1 MEPGRTWQGTL
12 DTAAGGVDPMQTTRD
27 TKELNSRLEGI
38 AWGLFLVMA
47 GGFLLV
53 PETQLP
59 QGIWP
64 IGIGVIML
72 GLNAVR
78 LALGVPISWVT
89 IVLGTL
95 AILGGLSEFAGVDLD
110 LGAIILIILGA
121 ALVVKAI
128 TRR

>member
-1 MEPGRTWQGTL
+1 
-12 DTAAGGVDPMQTTRD
+12 MQTTRD
-27 TKELNSRLEGI
+27 TAALNSRLEGI

-53 PETQLP
+53 PKSQLP
-59 QGIWP
+59 EGIWP

-78 LALGVPISWVT
+78 LALRIPISWVT

-95 AILGGLSEFAGVDLD
+95 AIIGGLSDY
-110 LGAIILIILGA
+110 LGAEVDIGAIVLIILGA
-121 ALVVKAI
+121 ALVLKAVG
-128 TRR
+128 RR

>member
-1 MEPGRTWQGTL
+1 
-12 DTAAGGVDPMQTTRD
+12 MQTTRD
-27 TKELNSRLEGI
+27 TRELNSRLDGI

-53 PETQLP
+53 PESQLP

-89 IVLGTL
+89 TVLGTL
-95 AILGGLSEFAGVDLD
+95 AILGGLSDFAGVEIDVGAIVLIV
-110 LGAIILIILGA
+110 LGAGLDRD
-121 ALVVKAI
+121 ALVGLLADPPPV
-128 TRR
+128 

>member
-1 MEPGRTWQGTL
+1 ME
-12 DTAAGGVDPMQTTRD
+12 TTRD

-53 PETQLP
+53 PESQLP

-78 LALGVPISWVT
+78 LALGVPVSWVT
-89 IVLGTL
+89 IVLGSL
-95 AILGGLSEFAGVDLD
+95 AILGGLGDFAGVDID
-110 LGAIILIILGA
+110 VGAIILIILGT
-121 ALVVKAI
+121 ALVLKAV

>member
-1 MEPGRTWQGTL
+1 
-12 DTAAGGVDPMQTTRD
+12 MQTTRD
-27 TKELNSRLEGI
+27 TKELNSRLEGV

-64 IGIGVIML
+64 IGIGLIML

-78 LALGVPISWVT
+78 LVLGVPISWVT
-89 IVLGTL
+89 IVLGSL
-95 AILGGLSEFAGVDLD
+95 AILGGLSDFAGVDLD
-110 LGAIILIILGA
+110 IGAIILIVLGA
-121 ALVVKAI
+121 ALVLKAV

>member
-1 MEPGRTWQGTL
+1 
-12 DTAAGGVDPMQTTRD
+12 MQPTRD
-27 TKELNSRLEGI
+27 TKELNSRLEGV

-53 PETQLP
+53 PESQLP

-64 IGIGVIML
+64 IGIGLIML

-78 LALGVPISWVT
+78 LVLGVPISWVT
-89 IVLGTL
+89 IVLGAL
-95 AILGGLSEFAGVDLD
+95 AILGGLSDFAGVNLD
-110 LGAIILIILGA
+110 LGALILIILGS
-121 ALVVKAI
+121 ALVIKAV

>member
-1 MEPGRTWQGTL
+1 
-12 DTAAGGVDPMQTTRD
+12 MQTTRD
-27 TKELNSRLEGI
+27 TKELNSRLEGV

-53 PETQLP
+53 PESQLP

-78 LALGVPISWVT
+78 LALHVPISWVT
-89 IVLGTL
+89 VVLGTL
-95 AILGGLSEFAGVDLD
+95 AILGGLSDFAGVNLD
-110 LGAIILIILGA
+110 LGALILIILGA

-128 TRR
+128 ARR